1 VHVPQGRRQAGISL
15 VEQIMVIAL
24 VAVLA
29 GIAWPSLGHLVRS
42 QRLRGAQ
49 FAYVAALRYA
59 RAAAVLEDTR
69 MLFCPSADGRHCGD
83 HDDWAHGWLLAR
95 DRDRDGH
102 PDGAPLRVGRM
113 APQLSIR
120 GSTGRDQVRF
130 LPDGSALGSNLSL
143 LFCPPGGHGRA
154 LRVVV
159 SNAGRIRGARATPAE
174 AAACKADESP

>member
-1 VHVPQGRRQAGISL
+1 MHVSQGRAQAGISL
-15 VEQIMVIAL
+15 VEQIIVIAV

-29 GIAWPSLGHLVRS
+29 GLAGPSLGRLVRS
-42 QRLRGAQ
+42 QRLQGAQ
-49 FAYVAALRYA
+49 FAYIAALRYA
-59 RAAAVLEDTR
+59 RGAAVEEETR

-83 HDDWAHGWLLAR
+83 HGDWARGWLLAR

-113 APQLSIR
+113 APHLSIL
-120 GSTGRDQVRF
+120 GTVGRDQVRF

-143 LFCPPGGHGRA
+143 LFCPHDSRGRA

-159 SNAGRIRGARATPAE
+159 SNAGRIRGARATSAE
-174 AAACKADESP
+174 AAACVADESP

>member
-1 VHVPQGRRQAGISL
+1 VHASQGRSQAGISL

-29 GIAWPSLGHLVRS
+29 GLAWPPLGHLVRS

-59 RAAAVLEDTR
+59 RSAAVEEDTR
-69 MLFCPSADGRHCGD
+69 MLFCPSADGRRCGG

-113 APQLSIR
+113 APHLSIL
-120 GSTGRDQVRF
+120 GTAGRDQVRF

-143 LFCPPGGHGRA
+143 LFCPPGGRGHV
-154 LRVVV
+154 LLVVV
-159 SNAGRIRGARATPAE
+159 ANSGRIRGARATPAE
-174 AAACKADESP
+174 AAACVADGSP